1 MLSIVFACRGAL
13 SLKLKGGFGAM
24 ADKIGEAE
32 IKEMCS
38 DGKSYERVM
47 WELELAQA
55 REKLLNIKG
64 KQLPDP
70 PGPSFTSD

>member
-1 MLSIVFACRGAL
+1 
-13 SLKLKGGFGAM
+13 M
-24 ADKIGEAE
+24 ADKMAEAE
-32 IKEMCS
+32 IKEMCR
-38 DGKSYERVM
+38 DGKCDYECVM